1 MEEAREAAREAP
13 HDVAKAKAFKEIAK
27 GAVDAAAVSLSLS
40 SFFHST
46 LLPPIISV
54 VIRSTL
60 ILLNACLVFNIGA
73 PKKSF
78 RRKSHEAHRPRHRI
92 VLAPRLE
99 TRRRRTEAPDVGDH
113 QGTHECLECG
123 GKGGSRWCS

>member
-1 MEEAREAAREAP
+1 MEEAREATREAP

-27 GAVDAAAVSLSLS
+27 SAVDVAAVSFSLS

-60 ILLNACLVFNIGA
+60 ILLNACLVLNIGA

-78 RRKSHEAHRPRHRI
+78 RRKSNGAHRRRHRI
-92 VLAPRLE
+92 VLAPRLQ
-99 TRRRRTEAPDVGDH
+99 TRRRWTEALDVGDH
-113 QGTHECLECG
+113 QGTHECVECG
-123 GKGGSRWCS
+123 G